1 MFEGSLTDQMTYQS
15 AINDTRAEG
24 LQVNAALA
32 AGFVIL
38 YIKESNGWVLTSG
51 KFYQWD
57 ILGAINFLIKTR
69 NDYRSWK

>member
-1 MFEGSLTDQMTYQS
+1 MFEGSLTDQMNYQS
-15 AINDTRAEG
+15 AITDVRNAD
-24 LQVNAALA
+24 LQVNAVIA
-32 AGFVIL
+32 ADFIIL

-57 ILGAINFLIKTR
+57 ILGAIDFLIKTR